1 MIFNSL
7 TFVVFFAIV
16 LAAHNARFFSW
27 HQKKIN
33 LMIFSYLF
41 YAAWNPPFV
50 ILLWVSTVVDWW
62 AAQWMVRSKRHTT
75 RKAWML
81 ISVVVNLGMLG
92 YFKYGEFL
100 LANFVTLAASVGVD
114 YRPPEWNIILPVG
127 ISFYTFATLSYT
139 LDVYLRRAKP
149 AKHFLDYALFVTF
162 FPHLVA
168 GPIMRPTELVPQFAE
183 PRRAT
188 AHQLHFGLALIILG
202 LFQKVVLADGFLGP
216 VVEKVYDAREGVP
229 MMLDAWV
236 ATLAFSGQIFCDFA
250 GYSTT
255 AIGVALSLGFA
266 MPDNFRFPYAA
277 VGFSDFWRRW
287 HISLSS
293 WLRDYLYIPLGG
305 NKHGPRRTYGALMG
319 TMLLGGLWHGAAW
332 TFVVWGGLHGLY
344 LAVERWLKGKF
355 GGWTP
360 RARVDRRARPA
371 HLHTDQHHLGVLPRQ
386 GFHRR
391 LKYADLDGRP
401 RRETHSDDRF
411 AADDLRDGHRRR
423 DRRHP
428 LGDARQDAGD
438 RGRAHPIMGGR
449 GPARDHEHRHRRRTG
464 EGQCLHL
471 LPILSPPKRPRGA
484 SCSAKA
490 RSPPGCA

>member
-16 LAAHNARFFSW
+16 LALHNAPFFSW
-27 HQKKIN
+27 QQKKIN
-33 LMIFSYLF
+33 LLLASYLF

-50 ILLWVSTVVDWW
+50 ILLWISTVVDWW
-62 AAQWMVRSKRHTT
+62 AAQWMVRSKKRAT
-75 RKAWML
+75 RRAWML
-81 ISVVVNLGMLG
+81 ISRRRQPRACSATSNM
-92 YFKYGEFL
+92 
-100 LANFVTLAASVGVD
+100 ASSCSRISSRSPARSGIA
-114 YRPPEWNIILPVG
+114 YQPPEWNIVLPVG

-188 AHQLHFGLALIILG
+188 AAPAL
-202 LFQKVVLADGFLGP
+202 FRPRADHPRP
-216 VVEKVYDAREGVP
+216 VPEGRARRRLP
-229 MMLDAWV
+229 RARWSRRSTTRAKAFRRMLDAWI

-255 AIGVALSLGFA
+255 AIGVAMCLGFA

-287 HISLSS
+287 HITLSS

-305 NKHGPRRTYGALMG
+305 NRHGPARTYTALMG

-344 LAVERWLKGKF
+344 LAVERWLQGALL
-355 GGWTP
+355 GLAA
-360 RARVDRRARPA
+360 RARVDRRARA
-371 HLHTDQHHLGVLPRQ
+371 ADLCAGQHHLGVLPRQ
-386 GFHRR
+386 DLHRR
-391 LKYADLDGRP
+391 GDDAAVDGAGWRP
-401 RRETHSDDRF
+401 SRCR
-411 AADDLRDGHRRR
+411 
-423 DRRHP
+423 
-428 LGDARQDAGD
+428 
-438 RGRAHPIMGGR
+438 
-449 GPARDHEHRHRRRTG
+449 
-464 EGQCLHL
+464 
-471 LPILSPPKRPRGA
+471 
-484 SCSAKA
+484 
-490 RSPPGCA
+490 

>member
-7 TFVVFFAIV
+7 TFVVFFALV
-16 LAAHNARFFSW
+16 LALHYSPFFSW

-33 LMIFSYLF
+33 LLLASYLF

-50 ILLWVSTVVDWW
+50 ILLWISTVVDWW
-62 AAQWMVRSKRHTT
+62 AAQWMVRSQKQST
-75 RKAWML
+75 RRAWMI
-81 ISVVVNLGMLG
+81 ISVAVNLGMLG

-100 LANFVTLAASVGVD
+100 LNNFIAFAASTGVE
-114 YRPPEWNIILPVG
+114 YRPPEWNIVLPVG

-183 PRRAT
+183 ARRAT
-188 AHQLHFGLALIILG
+188 AHQLYFGFALIILG
-202 LFQKVVLADGFLGP
+202 LFQKVVLADGFLAP

-229 MMLDAWV
+229 TMIDAWV

-255 AIGVALSLGFA
+255 AIGVAMSLGFA

-287 HISLSS
+287 HITLSS

-305 NKHGPRRTYGALMG
+305 NKHGPARTYTALMG

-344 LAVERWLKGKF
+344 LAVERWLRGKF
-355 GGWTP
+355 AGWKP
-360 RARVDRRARPA
+360 
-371 HLHTDQHHLGVLPRQ
+371 
-386 GFHRR
+386 
-391 LKYADLDGRP
+391 
-401 RRETHSDDRF
+401 
-411 AADDLRDGHRRR
+411 
-423 DRRHP
+423 
-428 LGDARQDAGD
+428 
-438 RGRAHPIMGGR
+438 
-449 GPARDHEHRHRRRTG
+449 GPASIFAMGMLTYVLVNITWVFFRAKDFTVASTMLQSMAG
-464 EGQCLHL
+464 AAAQPIPMIAL
-471 LPILSPPKRPRGA
+471 LPMVYAIIIVGGIVATHWAMRDKTLEIAVERTPSWLVGGLLAIMALAVVAEQGKG
-484 SCSAKA
+484 SAFIYFQF
-490 RSPPGCA
+490 